1 MISPASMVLNTDNCH
16 APTGD
21 SPSIYRLLALE
32 KVWGVTPQV
41 ASLFRQKVELLDK
54 G

>member
-1 MISPASMVLNTDNCH
+1 MVLNTDNCD
-16 APTGD
+16 ARTGD
-21 SPSIYRLLALE
+21 SPSIYRLFAPE
-32 KVWGVTPQV
+32 EVWGVTRHV